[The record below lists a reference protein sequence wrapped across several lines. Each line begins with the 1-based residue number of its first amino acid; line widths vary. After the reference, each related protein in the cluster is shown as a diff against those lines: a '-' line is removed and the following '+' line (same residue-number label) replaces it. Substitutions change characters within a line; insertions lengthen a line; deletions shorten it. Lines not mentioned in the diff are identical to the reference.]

1 MLKQKGTKE
10 NKCKTKYRGKE
21 IIEQLVLE
29 AKKYLQKR
37 KKKKKHFNLFRLPIR
52 TKQEGWRLNKSPTS
66 LRQVMLGEDC

>member
-37 KKKKKHFNLFRLPIR
+37 KKKKKTFQFI
-52 TKQEGWRLNKSPTS
+52 STS
-66 LRQVMLGEDC
+66 HKDEIGRMAVK